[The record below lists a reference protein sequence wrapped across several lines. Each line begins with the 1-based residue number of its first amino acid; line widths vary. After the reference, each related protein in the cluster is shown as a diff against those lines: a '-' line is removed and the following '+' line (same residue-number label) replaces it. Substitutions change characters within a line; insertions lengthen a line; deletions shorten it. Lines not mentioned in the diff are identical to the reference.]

1 MIESLFKII
10 PLKLNPIYSLFG
22 ILVLA
27 YLPHAMKKPL
37 LEKKL
42 KKSKME
48 YATANSRGLS
58 AMMIDDSPEGMK
70 IANLAGCHQNG
81 LEAFSYFSAA
91 IISCLIMKVDK
102 GAVEGAAGLFVV
114 IRLLYTYVYMSDL
127 NGKPRTLLFFAG
139 GFLNL
144 SLLLIAGYKYST
156 TN

>member
-10 PLKLNPIYSLFG
+10 PLKLNPIYSIIG

-27 YLPHAMKKPL
+27 YIPHGMKKPL

-58 AMMIDDSPEGMK
+58 AMMIDDSSEGMK

-91 IISCLIMKVDK
+91 IGSCLIMKVDREV
-102 GAVEGAAGLFVV
+102 VEGASALFVI
-114 IRLLYTYVYMSDL
+114 IRLFYTYVYMSSL

-144 SLLLIAGYKYST
+144 ALLVVAGYKYST
-156 TN
+156 TY